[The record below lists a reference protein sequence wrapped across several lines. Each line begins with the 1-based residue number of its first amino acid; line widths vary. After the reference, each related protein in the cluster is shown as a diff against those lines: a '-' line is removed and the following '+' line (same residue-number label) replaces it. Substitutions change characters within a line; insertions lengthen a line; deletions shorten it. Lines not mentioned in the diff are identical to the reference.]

1 MSMLEATVN
10 RLSTSPNIEPEPLSI
25 LFQDD
30 HIVVVNKPS
39 GLLVHR
45 TNLAKDEEDAVV
57 QRLRDQTGQWV
68 FPVHRLDRGTS
79 GVLVMAFTPEVARRL
94 SAQFSASE
102 TQKTYHCLV
111 RGFCDEV
118 GVIHYPLAKLNEQK
132 GRSRFKIEGTEK
144 EAETH
149 FKCLAQYQLPIPVS
163 RYDAMRLS
171 WVEVT
176 PKQGRKHQI
185 RRHFKHQLHPLVGDS
200 CYGCRHINK
209 VTKDIWPEDF
219 RLMLHASSLRFSHPI
234 TGQTMTIKAELSD
247 EILNVLNKLLPYQV

>member
-1 MSMLEATVN
+1 MILE
-10 RLSTSPNIEPEPLSI
+10 I

-30 HIVVVNKPS
+30 DLVAVNKPA

-45 TNLAKDEEDAVV
+45 THLAKDEEDAVV
-57 QRLRDQTGQWV
+57 QRLRDQTGKWV

-79 GVLVMAFTPEVARRL
+79 GVLVMAFSPDVARKL
-94 SAQFSASE
+94 STQFSESQ

-111 RGFCDEV
+111 RGYCNES
-118 GVIHYPLAKLNEQK
+118 GVIDYPLAKLNEQK

-149 FKCLAQYQLPIPVS
+149 FKRLDQFLLPIPVS
-163 RYDAMRLS
+163 RYDSMRLS
-171 WVEVT
+171 WVEVI

-185 RRHFKHQLHPLVGDS
+185 RRHFKHLLNPLVGDT

-209 VTKDIWPEDF
+209 ALKEVWPEEF
-219 RLMLHASSLRFSHPI
+219 RLMLHASSLKFNHPI
-234 TGQTMTIKAELSD
+234 TNQVIALHANFNDKMM
-247 EILNVLNKLLPYQV
+247 NMLNKLASYRVS

>member
-1 MSMLEATVN
+1 MGVPCSSFGSGDIWGIGDGIYARGGATTFRAVFGFRDSEN
-10 RLSTSPNIEPEPLSI
+10 LSL
-25 LFQDD
+25 LG
-30 HIVVVNKPS
+30 K
-39 GLLVHR
+39 GLLR
-45 TNLAKDEEDAVV
+45 
-57 QRLRDQTGQWV
+57 
-68 FPVHRLDRGTS
+68 RG
-79 GVLVMAFTPEVARRL
+79 
-94 SAQFSASE
+94 
-102 TQKTYHCLV
+102 
-111 RGFCDEV
+111 

-234 TGQTMTIKAELSD
+234 TGETMTIKAELSD
-247 EILNVLNKLLPYQV
+247 EILNVLNKLLPYQA